1 MITVPTADLPGLL
14 SDAAHFIPTDKDDDE
29 GRSIHLQW
37 DGSMLHAS
45 ATDTIRSAISS
56 WHPADDPDTDVQDAL
71 GVELG
76 GADDPWHVVL
86 GIDDVAHLLTTAK
99 PIKNLEY
106 VPLILDYAGGVLSV
120 KRAKQARVPGFSIAY
135 DGRPYPFADLRLTMV
150 DALGRVEA
158 VKEIWFNGPLMA
170 SFAKARQRG
179 HAAKWTFAGP
189 DRPAVV
195 EIGERFVGAI
205 LPVRNGSGE

>member
-1 MITVPTADLPGLL
+1 MITVPTADLHGIL
-14 SDAAHFIPTDKDDDE
+14 SDTVQFISPDKDDDE
-29 GRSIHLQW
+29 GRCVHLQW
-37 DGSMLHAS
+37 DGAMLHAS
-45 ATDTIRSAISS
+45 ASDTIRSAISS
-56 WHPADDPDTDVQDAL
+56 WHPSDEPEKDVQDAL

-86 GIDDVAHLLTTAK
+86 GVDDVAHLLATAK
-99 PIKNLEY
+99 PVKNLEY

-135 DGRPYPFADLRLTMV
+135 DGRPYVFADLRV
-150 DALGRVEA
+150 AIVEALGRVEP
-158 VKEIWFNGPLMA
+158 VKEIWFNGPLMS
-170 SFAKARQRG
+170 SFGKVRQRG
-179 HAAKWTFAGP
+179 APAKWTFAGP

-205 LPVRNGSGE
+205 QPVRQGSEG